1 MNTVLT
7 QPGAPMKVRGIQ
19 KRFGAFT
26 ALDNVSLDVAAG
38 ELVCL
43 LGPSGC
49 GKTTLL
55 RCIAGLERQ
64 DSGELYL
71 GERDVSLLPPQA
83 RDYGILFQSYAL
95 FPNLTVEANIGY
107 GLTGSG
113 RDEVRKRVGQM
124 LELVGLLG
132 SEKKYPGQLSGGQ
145 QQRVALARALAPAP
159 SLLLLDEPMSALD
172 ARVREHLCTEL
183 RQLQR
188 RLGITTLM
196 VTHNQDEAMLMA
208 DRIAVMNNG
217 KVEQYATPQEIY
229 NCPVIHCWPNWPRR
243 PCRAWAPR
251 TSGSRCR
258 HAACRCLP
266 EMAAV
271 MTLPMA
277 RRASRAEL
285 GDRLFVLGGK
295 WLWLCLLGVAVLL
308 PLLAIFWRG
317 FSSEAGQGGGLVAAR
332 ELVSSANF
340 HWLLGN
346 SLKVSL
352 SVAAIVVPLAYLF
365 AYALQR
371 TLIPAKAIW
380 RGLSLLP
387 LMAPSMLPGIAL
399 VYLFGNQG
407 LLRGLL
413 SDNIYGFWGIVL
425 GEVIYTF
432 PHALMILLSALSLA
446 DARLFDAASSM
457 GASPARAFR
466 SITWPATRQAVFAA
480 FCLVFTLTIT
490 DFGVPV
496 VVGGDYQVLAL
507 EAYKAVVGQQQ
518 FGRGA
523 LIGMVLLLP
532 ALFSFGVDAWL
543 RRRQGDAMGGRAQV
557 FQPAPS
563 RRRDACYLAIVL
575 LICAVLLLVFGM
587 AVYSSLVKFW
597 PYNLSLSLNHYQF
610 EDTAGG
616 GWLAYRNSLTLALFT
631 ALIGSVLIFTGAYL
645 MEKTQGQKGLNL
657 ALRML
662 SFVPMAVPGL
672 VLGLGYV
679 FFFNLSGNPLHV
691 FYGTMTLLVV
701 CTIAH
706 YLTTAQMTATT
717 ALRQLDAEFEAAAL
731 SLKAPLYRHYLR
743 VTVPI
748 CLPALLDIVRYLF
761 VSAMT
766 TVSAAIFLYSPDTIL
781 AAVAVL
787 NMDDAGNVG
796 GAAAMSTLILFTSA
810 GVSLLLAWASRGVLR
825 RSQAWRQTAP
835 GQ

>member
-1 MNTVLT
+1 M
-7 QPGAPMKVRGIQ
+7 GAP
-19 KRFGAFT
+19 
-26 ALDNVSLDVAAG
+26 L
-38 ELVCL
+38 
-43 LGPSGC
+43 
-49 GKTTLL
+49 
-55 RCIAGLERQ
+55 
-64 DSGELYL
+64 
-71 GERDVSLLPPQA
+71 
-83 RDYGILFQSYAL
+83 
-95 FPNLTVEANIGY
+95 
-107 GLTGSG
+107 
-113 RDEVRKRVGQM
+113 
-124 LELVGLLG
+124 
-132 SEKKYPGQLSGGQ
+132 
-145 QQRVALARALAPAP
+145 
-159 SLLLLDEPMSALD
+159 
-172 ARVREHLCTEL
+172 
-183 RQLQR
+183 
-188 RLGITTLM
+188 
-196 VTHNQDEAMLMA
+196 
-208 DRIAVMNNG
+208 
-217 KVEQYATPQEIY
+217 
-229 NCPVIHCWPNWPRR
+229 
-243 PCRAWAPR
+243 
-251 TSGSRCR
+251 
-258 HAACRCLP
+258 
-266 EMAAV
+266 
-271 MTLPMA
+271 TLPIA
-277 RRASRAEL
+277 QAKAKPRSGVAL
-285 GDRLFVLGGK
+285 GDRLFVVGGK
-295 WLWLCLLGVAVLL
+295 WLLLMFLVVSVLL

-332 ELVSSANF
+332 ELFASANF

-371 TLIPAKAIW
+371 TLIPGKRLW
-380 RGLSLLP
+380 RGISLLP
-387 LMAPSMLPGIAL
+387 LLAPSMLPAIAL

-425 GEVIYTF
+425 GEAIYTF

-457 GASPARAFR
+457 GAGPWRAFH

-532 ALFSFGVDAWL
+532 ALLSFGVDAWL
-543 RRRQGDAMGGRAQV
+543 RRRQGEAMSGRAQV
-557 FQPAPS
+557 FEPAVS
-563 RRRDACYLAIVL
+563 RQRDAWFLAVVVL
-575 LICAVLLLVFGM
+575 VCATLLLVVGM

-597 PYNLSLSLNHYQF
+597 PYNLSLSLKHYQF
-610 EDTAGG
+610 DETAGG
-616 GWLAYRNSLTLALFT
+616 GWLACRNSLTMALGT
-631 ALIGSVLIFTGAYL
+631 ALIGSVAIFSGAYL
-645 MEKTQGQKGLNL
+645 MEKTRSQRSLNL
-657 ALRML
+657 VLRLL

-679 FFFNLSGNPLHV
+679 FFFNLPGNPLHV
-691 FYGTMTLLVV
+691 FYGSMALLVI

-717 ALRQLDAEFEAAAL
+717 ALRQLDGEFEAAAL
-731 SLKAPLYRHYLR
+731 SLKAPLYRHFLR

-748 CLPALLDIVRYLF
+748 CLPALLDIIRYLF

-810 GVSLLLAWASRGVLR
+810 GVSLLLAWASNGLLK
-825 RSQAWRQTAP
+825 RSQAWRQRAP
-835 GQ
+835 GH

>member
-1 MNTVLT
+1 M
-7 QPGAPMKVRGIQ
+7 
-19 KRFGAFT
+19 
-26 ALDNVSLDVAAG
+26 
-38 ELVCL
+38 
-43 LGPSGC
+43 
-49 GKTTLL
+49 
-55 RCIAGLERQ
+55 
-64 DSGELYL
+64 
-71 GERDVSLLPPQA
+71 A
-83 RDYGILFQSYAL
+83 RD
-95 FPNLTVEANIGY
+95 
-107 GLTGSG
+107 
-113 RDEVRKRVGQM
+113 
-124 LELVGLLG
+124 
-132 SEKKYPGQLSGGQ
+132 
-145 QQRVALARALAPAP
+145 
-159 SLLLLDEPMSALD
+159 
-172 ARVREHLCTEL
+172 
-183 RQLQR
+183 
-188 RLGITTLM
+188 
-196 VTHNQDEAMLMA
+196 
-208 DRIAVMNNG
+208 
-217 KVEQYATPQEIY
+217 
-229 NCPVIHCWPNWPRR
+229 
-243 PCRAWAPR
+243 
-251 TSGSRCR
+251 
-258 HAACRCLP
+258 
-266 EMAAV
+266 
-271 MTLPMA
+271 MTLPIPDNVA
-277 RRASRAEL
+277 RQVSRAEV
-285 GDRLFVLGGK
+285 GDRIFVVGGK
-295 WLWLCLLGVAVLL
+295 LLWLLLLGVAVLM
-308 PLLAIFWRG
+308 PLGAIFWRG

-332 ELVSSANF
+332 ELVTSDNF

-352 SVAAIVVPLAYLF
+352 SVATIVVPLAYLF

-371 TLIPAKAIW
+371 ALIPGKAIW
-380 RGLSLLP
+380 RGMSLLP

-407 LLRGLL
+407 MLRGLL

-457 GASPARAFR
+457 GASPSRAFR

-543 RRRQGDAMGGRAQV
+543 RRRHGDSMSGRAQV

-563 RRRDACYLAIVL
+563 KLRDGCYLAVVL
-575 LICAVLLLVFGM
+575 LICATLLLVFGM

-597 PYNLSLSLNHYQF
+597 PYNLSLSLAHYQF

-616 GWLAYRNSLTLALFT
+616 GWLAYRNSITMALCT

-645 MEKTQGQKGLNL
+645 MEKTRGQKGLNL

-679 FFFNLSGNPLHV
+679 FFFNLNGNPLHV
-691 FYGTMTLLVV
+691 FYGTMSLLVV

-810 GVSLLLAWASRGVLR
+810 GVSLLLAWASRGLLR

>member
-1 MNTVLT
+1 
-7 QPGAPMKVRGIQ
+7 
-19 KRFGAFT
+19 
-26 ALDNVSLDVAAG
+26 
-38 ELVCL
+38 
-43 LGPSGC
+43 
-49 GKTTLL
+49 
-55 RCIAGLERQ
+55 
-64 DSGELYL
+64 
-71 GERDVSLLPPQA
+71 
-83 RDYGILFQSYAL
+83 
-95 FPNLTVEANIGY
+95 
-107 GLTGSG
+107 
-113 RDEVRKRVGQM
+113 
-124 LELVGLLG
+124 
-132 SEKKYPGQLSGGQ
+132 
-145 QQRVALARALAPAP
+145 
-159 SLLLLDEPMSALD
+159 
-172 ARVREHLCTEL
+172 
-183 RQLQR
+183 
-188 RLGITTLM
+188 
-196 VTHNQDEAMLMA
+196 
-208 DRIAVMNNG
+208 
-217 KVEQYATPQEIY
+217 
-229 NCPVIHCWPNWPRR
+229 
-243 PCRAWAPR
+243 
-251 TSGSRCR
+251 
-258 HAACRCLP
+258 
-266 EMAAV
+266 MAAD
-271 MTLPMA
+271 MALPLPGKLTH
-277 RRASRAEL
+277 RLSRAEL
-285 GDRLFVLGGK
+285 GDRIFVVGGK
-295 WLWLCLLGVAVLL
+295 WLLLLLLVVAVLM

-317 FSSEAGQGGGLVAAR
+317 FSAEDGQGGGWVAAR
-332 ELVSSANF
+332 ALLVSDNF

-352 SVAAIVVPLAYLF
+352 SVAVIVVPLAYLF

-371 TLIPAKAIW
+371 TLIPGKRVW

-407 LLRGLL
+407 MLRSLL

-457 GASPARAFR
+457 GAGPFKAFR
-466 SITWPATRQAVFAA
+466 SITWPGTRQAVFAA

-543 RRRQGDAMGGRAQV
+543 RRQHGDAMSGRAHV
-557 FQPAPS
+557 FTPAPGKV
-563 RRRDACYLAIVL
+563 RDGCYLAIVL
-575 LICAVLLLVFGM
+575 LMCAVLLTVFGM
-587 AVYSSLVKFW
+587 AVYSSLVTFW

-610 EDTAGG
+610 NDTAGG
-616 GWLAYRNSLTLALFT
+616 GWLAYRNSLTMALWT
-631 ALIGSVLIFTGAYL
+631 ALIGSAVIFTGAYL
-645 MEKTQGQKGLNL
+645 MEKTNSQKGLNL

-679 FFFNLSGNPLHV
+679 FFFNLTGNPLHV
-691 FYGTMTLLVV
+691 LYGTMTLLVV

-717 ALRQLDAEFEAAAL
+717 VLRQLDAEFEAAAL

-766 TVSAAIFLYSPDTIL
+766 TVSAAIFLYSPDTLL

-796 GAAAMSTLILFTSA
+796 GAAAMSTLILLTSA
-810 GVSLLLAWASRGVLR
+810 GVSLLLAAASRGLLR
-825 RSQAWRQTAP
+825 RSQAWRQGAP
-835 GQ
+835 AQ